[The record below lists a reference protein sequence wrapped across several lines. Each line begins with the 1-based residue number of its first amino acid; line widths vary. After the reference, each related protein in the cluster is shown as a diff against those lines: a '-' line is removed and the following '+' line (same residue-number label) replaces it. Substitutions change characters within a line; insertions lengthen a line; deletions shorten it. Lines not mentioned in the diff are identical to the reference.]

1 MVGQA
6 RYVLALMMPNGVQKD
21 GTVSEQWRL
30 QWGYPPFRVDR
41 DRLTG
46 HIFSYIT
53 IKKHRTAKIMAP
65 YYRQLFMG
73 NPMALIP
80 LSVDDLEGFKSRS
93 RKLKRLYMLHVGY
106 WYLLAKMFGMSNTI
120 KRRYKPLFTLQLKE
134 DHEN

>member
-1 MVGQA
+1 
-6 RYVLALMMPNGVQKD
+6 MMPNDIQKD

-30 QWGYPPFRVDR
+30 QWGYPLFRVDR

-53 IKKHRTAKIMAP
+53 GKKHRTAKIMAP

-93 RKLKRLYMLHVGY
+93 RKLKAALATEPLHVGY
-106 WYLLAKMFGMSNTI
+106 WYLLSKCSACPTRSKGGMTFD
-120 KRRYKPLFTLQLKE
+120 LG
-134 DHEN
+134 